1 MENQLEIADTT
12 IREISEHLEVI
23 NTLKELV
30 PKIELIA
37 KRIIKSLERGGK
49 LLICGNGGS
58 AADAQHLSSELVG
71 RYQKERKSLC
81 AISLSTDPSIVTA
94 ISNDYGFN
102 KVFSRQIEGLG
113 TSEDILLVISTSGQ
127 SQNLINAIKS
137 ANKQEMETVGLL
149 GNQGG
154 VIKNMLNLSIVIN
167 SKNTA
172 RIQECHGLIIHL
184 ICKIVDI
191 NMANS

>member
-23 NTLKELV
+23 KTLKELV
-30 PKIELIA
+30 PKIELLA
-37 KRIIKSLERGGK
+37 KKIIKSLDRGGK

-81 AISLSTDPSIVTA
+81 AISLSTDPSIFTA

-149 GNQGG
+149 GNEGG

>member
-23 NTLKELV
+23 NTLKGLV

-49 LLICGNGGS
+49 LLICGNWGS

-137 ANKQEMETVGLL
+137 ANKQEMETLGLL
-149 GNQGG
+149 GNEGG

>member
-1 MENQLEIADTT
+1 MT
-12 IREISEHLEVI
+12 IFSSKIKNHISVF
-23 NTLKELV
+23 NEL
-30 PKIELIA
+30 A
-37 KRIIKSLERGGK
+37 KFEGK
-49 LLICGNGGS
+49 LNSVVDLCVNAFENGNKLILCGNGGS
-58 AADAQHLSSELVG
+58 ASDSQHIAGELVG
-71 RYQKERKSLC
+71 RFLKDRSALP
-81 AISLSTDPSIVTA
+81 AISLTADISSLTA
-94 ISNDYGFN
+94 IGNDYGYEYI
-102 KVFSRQIEGLG
+102 FSRQIEGLG

-149 GNQGG
+149 GNEGG

>member
-102 KVFSRQIEGLG
+102 KVFSRQIEGIG
-113 TSEDILLVISTSGQ
+113 KPEDILLVISTSGQ
-127 SQNLINAIKS
+127 SQNLINAIES
-137 ANKQEMETVGLL
+137 ANKKKMETVGLL
-149 GNQGG
+149 GNEGG
-154 VIKNMLNLSIVIN
+154 VIKDMLNLSIVIN

-172 RIQECHGLIIHL
+172 RIQESHGLIIHL

-191 NMANS
+191 NIANS